1 MPQMHTMSDGASRP
15 DNLRVLLLEQ
25 AVTVWK
31 HKWLVLA
38 SAWLVCLAG
47 WTAVMFVP
55 QRFESNARAFVDVNG
70 LLEPLLKGL
79 VIDTTPAESE
89 GYLRQ
94 TLLSRPNLN
103 QVIVLANLGGPT
115 MSKVQHEALVAEL
128 ASDIKVETEGNNLV
142 SIAYTNRNPQVA
154 KNVVDALLT
163 IFAEK
168 AANSSRAEMDKARA
182 FLTGQIAQYEIEL
195 RRAEQRRAAFRK
207 KYAEYFTDTGVARP
221 DILRQQVAQASQ
233 QYEDAVATRNTIAA
247 QMATVPQLLSVTA
260 PPAVSNSGQI
270 VVASPETRLA
280 QAKRNLAD
288 LRLMYT
294 DKHPDVIAAKQSV
307 AELQADVAAD
317 KKNGGTN
324 EGKTQISNPAYEQ
337 LRLKLVDAQAVL
349 PTLKNRVDKVISD
362 YQRAK
367 SLSSELPEV
376 EAKSQDVDRD
386 YDVIKA
392 NYDELVKRR
401 EAANLSQAA
410 DDRADRTQ
418 FRIVD
423 PPQVPIF
430 PAFPNRALLFTF
442 ATLIGLA
449 AGIAAPLG
457 LAQIR
462 PTFGST
468 GRLRE
473 LGLPVIGAVTIVR
486 GIRPA
491 GMAGYGP
498 TGIFAA
504 GMASL
509 LFVYIGLLFRMTSLH
524 QGLW

>member
-1 MPQMHTMSDGASRP
+1 MNDGNTRS
-15 DNLRVLLLEQ
+15 DNLRILFLEQ
-25 AVTVWK
+25 VITAWK

-38 SAWLVCLAG
+38 TAWFVCVAG
-47 WTAVMFVP
+47 WAAVMLVP
-55 QRFESNARAFVDVNG
+55 QRFESDARAFVDVNG
-70 LLEPLLKGL
+70 LLAPLLKGL
-79 VIDTTPAESE
+79 VVDTTPAESE

-94 TLLSRPNLN
+94 TLLSRPNLD
-103 QVIVLANLGGPT
+103 QVIVLANLGGAN
-115 MSKVQHEALVAEL
+115 MSNIQHEELVAGL
-128 ASDIKVETEGNNLV
+128 ASDIKVTTEGDNLV
-142 SIAYTNRNPQVA
+142 SISYSNRNPQVA

-195 RRAEQRRAAFRK
+195 RTAEQRRADFRK
-207 KYAEYFTDTGVARP
+207 KYANYFTDSGVSRPETLQQQAALAR
-221 DILRQQVAQASQ
+221 Q
-233 QYEDAVATRNTIAA
+233 QYEDAIATRNTIAA

-260 PPAVSNSGQI
+260 PPTVSNSGQI

-294 DKHPDVIAAKQSV
+294 DKHPDVIAAKSSV
-307 AELQADVAAD
+307 AELQADVNAE
-317 KKNGGTN
+317 KKSGGTN
-324 EGKTQISNPAYEQ
+324 EGKTQISNPAFEQ
-337 LRLKLVDAQAVL
+337 LRLKLVDAQALL
-349 PTLKNRVDKVISD
+349 PTLKDRMDKAVDD
-362 YQRAK
+362 YARAK
-367 SLSSELPEV
+367 SLSSDLPEV
-376 EAKSQDVDRD
+376 EARSQDVDRD

-423 PPQVPIF
+423 PPQIPIF
-430 PAFPNRALLFTF
+430 PSFPNRVLLFTF

-449 AGIAAPLG
+449 AGVAAPLG
-457 LAQIR
+457 LAQMH

-468 GRLRE
+468 ARLRE
-473 LGLPVIGAVTIVR
+473 LGLPVIGAVTAVR
-486 GIRPA
+486 GIKPA
-491 GMAGYGP
+491 GMLAQAA
-498 TGIFAA
+498 TGVFAV

-509 LFVYIGLLFRMTSLH
+509 FFVYFGLLFVVTDLR